1 MNYWLIKSE
10 ASCYSIDDL
19 KKDKKTAWVGVRNY
33 QARNFMVSGMQV
45 GDKVLFYCSK
55 RGSSKRVTS
64 FTTSESK
71 VQYCTQYHSL
81 GTDKTPAGVYGVAR
95 VASPAHADET
105 QFDKHDEHYDPKAI
119 KPKGKDV
126 GKVIWQCVDM
136 AYVSKFKHP
145 VTLAEMRLDPACAGM
160 ALLAPGQR
168 LSIMPVSEKHF
179 NHILKLSDS

>member
-10 ASCYSIDDL
+10 AACYSIDDL
-19 KKDKKTAWVGVRNY
+19 KKDKKTSWTGIRNY

-45 GDKVLFYCSK
+45 GDKVLF
-55 RGSSKRVTS
+55 
-64 FTTSESK
+64 
-71 VQYCTQYHSL
+71 YHSL

-119 KPKGKDV
+119 KPKGGGA

-160 ALLAPGQR
+160 ELLAPGQR

-179 NHILKLSDS
+179 THILKLSNS